1 MKRRALLGA
10 ALGAAALP
18 GLTAMGRKPARP
30 DYEARLK
37 SLGIILPPAPAP
49 VATYVPWRRV
59 GALLYIAGQGPAR
72 SAGAKAFGT
81 LGKDLSIKEG
91 QAAARSA
98 GLNILAQVRSALGSL
113 NAVRQCVKLG
123 GFVNSADDFH
133 DQPAVINGASDL
145 FVEVFGAAGKH
156 ARFAV
161 GVNTLPFNVAVE
173 IETVWEIYT

>member
-1 MKRRALLGA
+1 MNRRALIMAGLAGSTLG
-10 ALGAAALP
+10 LP
-18 GLTAMGRKPARP
+18 SLVRSASRP
-30 DYEARLK
+30 DYESKLK
-37 SLGIILPPAPAP
+37 ELGIILPDAPAP
-49 VATYVPWRRV
+49 VANYVPFRRV
-59 GALLYIAGQGPAR
+59 GNLLYIAGQGPAL
-72 SAGAKAFGT
+72 SAGGKVIGT
-81 LGKDLSIKEG
+81 LGKDLGIKEG
-91 QAAARSA
+91 YGAARSA
-98 GLNILAQVRSALGSL
+98 GLNVLAQLRSALGSL

-173 IETVWEIYT
+173 IESVWEVSP